1 MALFCPVFHFSLAHS
16 HGATELFHI
25 ALKKWQAKATK
36 FYSESKG
43 LVTKSIT
50 LGLDFQLSTWTNKS
64 VYVSEHFKSK
74 GGSWLPVEWSL
85 TPERLKKCPP
95 GSPTKSSFESCHQS
109 SGISESW
116 TLGLSGLSLFLAA
129 KGCLTTSWPGGWSGW
144 LHNIYLIIS
153 VPCSILHLNPL
164 VGMKST
170 RNFLH
175 DRGLRVG
182 IVFRVISSHCQ
193 FHRANEVRNL
203 TNTINGNQDNAN

>member
-1 MALFCPVFHFSLAHS
+1 MALFCPVFHFSSAHS

-109 SGISESW
+109 AGISESW
-116 TLGLSGLSLFLAA
+116 TLGLSGLSLFLVTMQHTASQSIGRYE
-129 KGCLTTSWPGGWSGW
+129 KHSHYSWPRAEGGHCVSCD
-144 LHNIYLIIS
+144 LKPLS
-153 VPCSILHLNPL
+153 VS
-164 VGMKST
+164 
-170 RNFLH
+170 
-175 DRGLRVG
+175 
-182 IVFRVISSHCQ
+182 
-193 FHRANEVRNL
+193 
-203 TNTINGNQDNAN
+203 